1 MPRGAAD
8 LVQGWSR
15 VGTLLPIIGHRSN
28 STSVNDPSSDG
39 GSLRASFTQQTQR
52 PTPPATPER
61 YALVFTG
68 HLGYAARVCLGKA
81 ARLEEGDSLQHAV
94 GMA

>member
-1 MPRGAAD
+1 M
-8 LVQGWSR
+8 QGWSR

-39 GSLRASFTQQTQR
+39 GSLRASFTQQAQR
-52 PTPPATPER
+52 ATPPATPER
-61 YALVFTG
+61 YALVLHRTPWM
-68 HLGYAARVCLGKA
+68 YAARVCLGKA
-81 ARLEEGDSLQHAV
+81 ARLEEGDALQHAV